1 MVKKGLK
8 ISSVF
13 TLLFLFVSCTNN
25 KVFDEY
31 KQMNTLGWH
40 ADSIANFNVEVTDT
54 LSEYAIYLKLRHDHN
69 YAFRNIWFFRTITSE
84 RGVEYADTINYVL
97 ADDMGKWLG
106 KGIGD
111 KKLVTMPL
119 RTQALRFNKTGDYQ
133 FSIQHGMRDTV
144 LSGILELGLEVFAR
158 NIAESN
164 GKKEN

>member
-1 MVKKGLK
+1 MVKKVLR

-13 TLLFLFVSCTNN
+13 TLLFLFASCTDN

-31 KQMNTLGWH
+31 KEMSTLGWH

-54 LSEYAIYLKLRHDHN
+54 MSDYAVYIKLRHNHD
-69 YAFRNIWFFRTITSE
+69 YPFKNIWFFRTITSE

-97 ADDMGKWLG
+97 ADEMGTWLG

-119 RTQALRFNKTGDYQ
+119 RTQALRFNKTGDYE
-133 FSIQHGMRDTV
+133 FGIQHGMRDTV
-144 LSGILELGLEVFAR
+144 LTGILEIGLEVFSR
-158 NIAESN
+158 NIASSN
-164 GKKEN
+164 GEEEN